1 MIESDVMT
9 NQTSGA
15 NDGAAVSVSSP
26 NLRTVANTLLGA
38 LKTARP
44 CEPVRDVLG
53 GDLDAAYE
61 VQEFLIQSR
70 VSTRNRRVGRKVGLT
85 APAVQ
90 RQLGVDQPD
99 FGVLLS
105 EMQRGEG
112 EEIPYSQLIAPR
124 IEAEIAFVIGRDV
137 EDTER
142 GAVLSAVDF
151 VVPSLEIVDSR
162 IANWDI
168 GIVDTVAD
176 NASSAYFVLGNA
188 KATLNDYVPAGAEM
202 VMTINGQQVS
212 QGTGADCLGD
222 PINALL
228 WVAETA
234 AALGRPLRAG
244 EVVLSGALGPM
255 APLKA
260 GDVVEASISGL
271 GAVTASASKELS

>member
-1 MIESDVMT
+1 MT

-15 NDGAAVSVSSP
+15 NEGAAVSVSSP
-26 NLRTVANTLLGA
+26 DLRTVANTLLGA
-38 LKTARP
+38 LNTARP

-61 VQEFLIQSR
+61 VQELLIQSR

-105 EMQRGEG
+105 EMQRGED
-112 EEIPYSQLIAPR
+112 EEIPSSRLIAPR
-124 IEAEIAFVIGRDV
+124 IEAEIAFVMGRDV
-137 EDTER
+137 EDTDR
-142 GAVLSAVDF
+142 DAVLSAVDF
-151 VVPSLEIVDSR
+151 VVPSLEI
-162 IANWDI
+162 
-168 GIVDTVAD
+168 
-176 NASSAYFVLGNA
+176 SSAYFVLGSG
-188 KATLNDYVPAGAEM
+188 KATLNDYAPAGAEM

-260 GDVVEASISGL
+260 GDVVEARISGL
-271 GAVTASASKELS
+271 GTVTATASKELS

>member
-1 MIESDVMT
+1 MT
-9 NQTSGA
+9 QQPTTA
-15 NDGAAVSVSSP
+15 NDGGAVTAGTSPTDLRSV
-26 NLRTVANTLLGA
+26 TNTLLGA

-44 CEPVRDVLG
+44 CGPVRDLLQ
-53 GDLDAAYE
+53 GDLDSAYE
-61 VQEFLIQSR
+61 VQELIIQSR
-70 VSTRNRRVGRKVGLT
+70 TSTRNRRVGRKVGLT

-105 EMQRGEG
+105 EMQLGED
-112 EEIPYSQLIAPR
+112 EQIPYEALIAPR
-124 IEAEIAFVIGRDV
+124 IEAEIAFVMGRDV

-142 GAVLSAVDF
+142 DAVLSAVDF

-176 NASSAYFVLGNA
+176 NASSAYFVLGEG

-255 APLKA
+255 APFNA
-260 GDVVEASISGL
+260 GDVVEARISGL
-271 GAVTASASKELS
+271 GTVTATASKELS

>member
-1 MIESDVMT
+1 MT

-15 NDGAAVSVSSP
+15 NEGAAVSVSSP
-26 NLRTVANTLLGA
+26 DLRTVANTLLGA
-38 LKTARP
+38 LNTARP

-61 VQEFLIQSR
+61 VQELLIQSR

-105 EMQRGEG
+105 EMQRGED
-112 EEIPYSQLIAPR
+112 EEIPSSRLIAPR
-124 IEAEIAFVIGRDV
+124 IEAEIAFVMGRDV
-137 EDTER
+137 EDTDR
-142 GAVLSAVDF
+142 DAVLSAVDF

-176 NASSAYFVLGNA
+176 NASSAYFVLGSG
-188 KATLNDYVPAGAEM
+188 KATLNDYAPAGAEM

-260 GDVVEASISGL
+260 GDVVEARISGL
-271 GAVTASASKELS
+271 GTVTATASKELS

>member
-1 MIESDVMT
+1 MT
-9 NQTSGA
+9 NQAGRP
-15 NDGAAVSVSSP
+15 NDGAAVSVAP
-26 NLRTVANTLLGA
+26 NLRAVANTLLGA
-38 LKTARP
+38 LKTVRP
-44 CEPVRDVLG
+44 CGPVRDVLG

-61 VQEFLIQSR
+61 VQELLIQSR

-105 EMQRGEG
+105 EMQRGED
-112 EEIPYSQLIAPR
+112 EEIPSSRLIAPR
-124 IEAEIAFVIGRDV
+124 IEAEIAFVMGRDV
-137 EDTER
+137 EATDR
-142 GAVLSAVDF
+142 GSVLSAVDF

-176 NASSAYFVLGNA
+176 NASSAYFVLGNG
-188 KATLNDYVPAGAEM
+188 KATLNDYVPAAAEM

-212 QGTGADCLGD
+212 QGTGVDCLGD

-260 GDVVEASISGL
+260 GDVVEARISGL
-271 GAVTASASKELS
+271 GTVTATASKELS